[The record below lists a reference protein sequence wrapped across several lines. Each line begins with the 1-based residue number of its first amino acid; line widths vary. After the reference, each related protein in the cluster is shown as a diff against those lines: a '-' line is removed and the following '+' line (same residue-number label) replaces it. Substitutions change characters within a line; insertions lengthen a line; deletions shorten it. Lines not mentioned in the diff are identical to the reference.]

1 MSGSGATIEVRI
13 ADRELRAAFKRLQR
27 SAGGSNAMMRAV
39 GTGLVGN
46 VQRRLGSGVLAAGWP
61 ALNPAYKAGKRNRN
75 MLVESGGLRGSL
87 SEEAGRDY
95 ARVGTNKIYAAIH
108 QFGGVIRPKGGGHL
122 AFALGGSFVKTKSVT
137 IPARPFLTI
146 EKEDEE
152 MVRDVIFYHLQK

>member
-1 MSGSGATIEVRI
+1 MAGSTIEVKI
-13 ADRELRAAFKRLQR
+13 ADRELRSAFRRLQK
-27 SAGGSNAMMRAV
+27 SASGTQGMMRAV

-46 VQRRLGSGVLAAGWP
+46 VQRRLGNGVLAAGWP
-61 ALNPAYKAGKRNRN
+61 ALNPAYKAGKRNKN

-108 QFGGVIRPKGGGHL
+108 QFGGVIRPKGSGHL
-122 AFALGGSFVKTKSVT
+122 GFKLGGSFVKTKSVT

-152 MVRDVIFYHLQK
+152 MVRDVIFYHLQKK